1 LQPETKRLL
10 IESEVLKLMDD
21 LPPEDRGSPRN
32 LERLKSGNSPMMTLT
47 LSAGLPERLPE
58 IAKADTERPPERP
71 PESLAESLADA
82 GASTQ
87 SEQRSPLSPI
97 SPISIDNMSVGDMND
112 HQLLAASSAGA
123 EEAFWEIT
131 RRYRNQIT
139 NYVYRMLDDYD
150 RAVDLAQE
158 TFVRVW
164 VNASRYQATY
174 SFSTYIYKIAHNLAI
189 SELRQRKRRRTIQL
203 PTFFSDKDNEEMEVE
218 FEDRKQI
225 LAEDLMIGDER
236 RQAVS
241 RAIASLPEKYRAA
254 LVLCDIEEKSYDEI
268 SEVLGLPVGTVRSRI
283 NRARNLLKEK
293 LRDYL

>member
-1 LQPETKRLL
+1 
-10 IESEVLKLMDD
+10 MDD

-32 LERLKSGNSPMMTLT
+32 LERLKSGNSPIMMTLT

-71 PESLAESLADA
+71 QESLAEGLADA
-82 GASTQ
+82 VAPAQ
-87 SEQRSPLSPI
+87 SEQGPPGLT
-97 SPISIDNMSVGDMND
+97 DNMSVRDMDD
-112 HQLLAASSAGA
+112 HQLLAATGAGA
-123 EEAFWEIT
+123 EEAFLEIT

-150 RAVDLAQE
+150 RAVDLTQE

-164 VNASRYQATY
+164 VNAGRYQATY

-236 RQAVS
+236 RRAVS

-268 SEVLGLPVGTVRSRI
+268 SEVLGLPVGTVKSRI